1 MIHFFTKL
9 WNEVPIVGIDTE
21 TTGLRAGYDRA
32 VQVALVRFE
41 GGAAVG
47 ELVSFVDPGI
57 PIPAEATAIHG
68 IGAEQVAGA
77 ARIEDLFQTPEA
89 LALLEGA
96 QPLAYNAGY
105 DRNFVPPF
113 GERWDWP
120 WFDCLSAV
128 RAVDRFAKGPGRH
141 RLENTAPRHGV
152 TLSKAHDAGADARAT
167 GELFYRVIPKLH
179 GCDHL
184 RGKLPEPAHLTVGQL
199 ICWQRKEEAVEWFR
213 FHDWLSRQPP
223 REAVSA

>member
-1 MIHFFTKL
+1 MIQFFTKL
-9 WNEVPIVGIDTE
+9 WNGVPIVALDTE

-47 ELVSFVDPGI
+47 ELASYVDPLI

-68 IGAEQVAGA
+68 IGADQVAGA
-77 ARIEDLFQTPEA
+77 PAIEDLFRTADAQ
-89 LALLEGA
+89 ALLKDA

-120 WFDCLSAV
+120 WLDCLSAV
-128 RAVDRFAKGPGRH
+128 R
-141 RLENTAPRHGV
+141 
-152 TLSKAHDAGADARAT
+152 
-167 GELFYRVIPKLH
+167 
-179 GCDHL
+179 
-184 RGKLPEPAHLTVGQL
+184 
-199 ICWQRKEEAVEWFR
+199 
-213 FHDWLSRQPP
+213 
-223 REAVSA
+223 